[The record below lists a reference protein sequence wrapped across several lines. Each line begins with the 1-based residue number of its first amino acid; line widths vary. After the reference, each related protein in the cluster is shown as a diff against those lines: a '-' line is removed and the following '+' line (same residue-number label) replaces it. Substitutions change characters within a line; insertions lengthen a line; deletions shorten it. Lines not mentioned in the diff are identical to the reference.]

1 MSEVLLQKLVN
12 NEINF
17 YNFKQ
22 WILSQDQ
29 QCNFNCSQNEFL
41 TYFLNFVH
49 EDISIHNKSGTI
61 SQTCTPRK
69 IKPTTNE
76 QKTLGQQISLIEK
89 SSTIPGSSVKSL
101 DKSFG
106 DLLCNSNISTPK
118 CTKINSDS
126 RLNLSYYSPVSPL
139 YSEQNFN
146 NSKGKKH
153 TVCLGDFV
161 ITNVM
166 KPAKRKPSLKKV
178 NDDFNKRITPTS
190 LNNIHTNEAF
200 KSSNS
205 FNNFNT
211 KEVVCDNVNT
221 SRMNLAKERLKFL
234 TANDSDDRSA
244 LVSSRKI
251 ILPDQSEQIEPQLDL
266 VTYKNEL
273 TILSDIYILILK
285 NHMVLNIT
293 GEIYFLTYLLVSKQY
308 ISDQVDDSH
317 VGIDF
322 LSEDVKHELTSKSRV
337 ISCSDYFE
345 NVHNVLYFAVRC
357 LESQFD
363 VLKYYDKTTLK
374 MLSFNK
380 RIKEFSIKFS
390 EKLRKCAEKK
400 LDRIVEIFEG
410 RSNVG
415 YNLDTDSK
423 DNFPNDVS
431 FLSFRKQRDLFYD
444 ILRIWEKNHHV
455 AGWNFQIGVGGKIKT
470 LLGLQADPTNFM
482 HFCRLFKAQLLSSC
496 GFSVMEEGQSEEDQF
511 PINFPSVDPN
521 KLSKLKNRLTTK
533 QSSNG
538 LNSPPHFSGQQEF
551 YREFIVVAANHS
563 FNVHLQDTFVSEIV
577 ELNKKNFDG
586 LEESDDDVDA
596 STRKSYDMNIRQLR
610 VLAKF
615 LGFIESMPYKSEVNS
630 YPENLS
636 TSLVTI
642 REKKTPVLDVKQILL
657 SSIVSNT
664 VVLTVPWL
672 VKYVSMLDYI
682 TLRLPYFL
690 SLYEILFQIYHSY
703 EKPSP
708 TIDYNNALIKFCLGW
723 LFDLPHFPDTE
734 YSKFCLSKNSHFVR
748 KNHTLDGISIVD
760 QNVLYFCCPYLEEIK
775 KILNNTFENNR
786 TLAAKHITPV
796 TAVESSEQISKKK
809 LEQQIEEAFFNGQPE
824 SLRKTIEFV
833 SERLASACVKH
844 MCNTIVPPFKKDAS
858 LYIKE
863 YLDTQKREIQL
874 MSPGRERNQKT
885 VLKMK
890 ICQLAQDYLNKL
902 LQKCFSEL
910 SNILS
915 ERTPVTVENLLAL
928 DTLQQTKTTCISI
941 AARMCKDRLKQWIGS
956 HMTVNI
962 FLKDFEKELHKMWL
976 NENKK
981 PVEEKLVFALPSNG
995 RTVDHY
1001 EHSLSAFHV
1010 LENIKILSVDILEKP
1025 NYVKKDVVTHIVIE
1039 SYRTLTSRC
1048 DVNDV
1053 ITVCICNSL
1062 LDLALLLI
1070 THRPDI
1076 MSDDNLTPNFT
1087 KVWQWY
1093 STFKNDLFS
1102 DILSPKNVT
1111 LMNQC
1116 KDHERV
1122 WKDFARFVSFLIKE
1136 NVMMCDK
1143 FETQCTAFFRKE
1155 REQVL
1160 LKNVC
1165 YCIKHFV
1172 EFHKENGGDFKKFIM
1187 LDFLAD
1193 FCKDL

>member
-1 MSEVLLQKLVN
+1 MSAVLLQKLVN

-29 QCNFNCSQNEFL
+29 LCNFNCSQNEFL

-49 EDISIHNKSGTI
+49 EDISIHSKSGTI

-76 QKTLGQQISLIEK
+76 QKTLRQQINLIEK
-89 SSTIPGSSVKSL
+89 SSTFPGSSVKSL
-101 DKSFG
+101 DKSFV
-106 DLLCNSNISTPK
+106 DLSCNSNVSTPK
-118 CTKINSDS
+118 CIKNNSDS

-139 YSEQNFN
+139 YSEHSFN

-166 KPAKRKPSLKKV
+166 KPTKKKTPLKKG

-190 LNNIHTNEAF
+190 INNIPTNEAF

-205 FNNFNT
+205 FNEFNT
-211 KEVVCDNVNT
+211 KAVVCDNVNT

-234 TANDSDDRSA
+234 TRNDSDDRSA

-251 ILPDQSEQIEPQLDL
+251 ILPDQREQIEPQLDL
-266 VTYKNEL
+266 ITYKNEL

-285 NHMVLNIT
+285 NNMVLNIT
-293 GEIYFLTYLLVSKQY
+293 GEIYFLTSLLVSKQY
-308 ISDQVDDSH
+308 ISDQVDDPH

-322 LSEDVKHELTSKSRV
+322 LSEDVKHEFTSKSRV
-337 ISCSDYFE
+337 LSCSDYFD
-345 NVHNVLYFAVRC
+345 NIHNVLYFAVRC

-363 VLKYYDKTTLK
+363 ILKYYDKTTLK

-410 RSNVG
+410 RANVG

-444 ILRIWEKNHHV
+444 ILRIWEKNHIV

-496 GFSVMEEGQSEEDQF
+496 GFSAMEEGQSEEDQF

-521 KLSKLKNRLTTK
+521 KLCKLKNRLTTK

-538 LNSPPHFSGQQEF
+538 LNSPPHFSGHQEF
-551 YREFIVVAANHS
+551 FKEFIVVAANHS
-563 FNVHLQDTFVSEIV
+563 FNIHLQDTFVSEIV
-577 ELNKKNFDG
+577 ELNKKKFVG
-586 LEESDDDVDA
+586 LEESDSDVDA
-596 STRKSYDMNIRQLR
+596 STRKSYDMNMRQLR

-615 LGFIESMPYKSEVNS
+615 LGFVESMPYKSDVNS
-630 YPENLS
+630 YPENLF

-642 REKKTPVLDVKQILL
+642 REK
-657 SSIVSNT
+657 
-664 VVLTVPWL
+664 
-672 VKYVSMLDYI
+672 
-682 TLRLPYFL
+682 
-690 SLYEILFQIYHSY
+690 
-703 EKPSP
+703 
-708 TIDYNNALIKFCLGW
+708 
-723 LFDLPHFPDTE
+723 
-734 YSKFCLSKNSHFVR
+734 
-748 KNHTLDGISIVD
+748 
-760 QNVLYFCCPYLEEIK
+760 
-775 KILNNTFENNR
+775 
-786 TLAAKHITPV
+786 
-796 TAVESSEQISKKK
+796 
-809 LEQQIEEAFFNGQPE
+809 QQIEEAFFNGQPE
-824 SLRKTIEFV
+824 SLRKTVEFV

-844 MCNTIVPPFKKDAS
+844 ICNAIVPPFKKDAS

-863 YLDTQKREIQL
+863 FLDTQKKEIQL

-890 ICQLAQDYLNKL
+890 ISQLAQEYLNKL
-902 LQKCFSEL
+902 HQKCFSEL
-910 SNILS
+910 SNILR
-915 ERTPVTVENLLAL
+915 ERIPVTLENLLAL
-928 DTLQQTKTTCISI
+928 DTLQETKTTCISI

-962 FLKDFEKELHKMWL
+962 FLKDFEKELHKMWIH
-976 NENKK
+976 ENKK
-981 PVEEKLVFALPSNG
+981 LVEEKTVFALPSDG

-1010 LENIKILSVDILEKP
+1010 LENIKILSVDILERSHHV
-1025 NYVKKDVVTHIVIE
+1025 NRDVVTHIVIE
-1039 SYRTLTSRC
+1039 TYRTLTSRC

-1062 LDLALLLI
+1062 LELALLLI

-1076 MSDDNLTPNFT
+1076 MYADNLTSNFT

-1111 LMNQC
+1111 LINQC

-1122 WKDFARFVSFLIKE
+1122 WKDFARFVAFLIHE
-1136 NVMMCDK
+1136 NVLICDK

-1155 REQVL
+1155 WEEGV

-1172 EFHKENGGDFKKFIM
+1172 EFHKENGGDFTKFIM
-1187 LDFLAD
+1187 LLDFLAD
-1193 FCKDL
+1193 SFIDI